1 MIPNIFKL
9 SKFKIVFMLINVL
22 FIICIACASYFY
34 FEITN
39 FLNHPF
45 NVSSPEKIFTI
56 KPGQSLTSIANNL
69 EKEKLI
75 TNQIYFKL
83 FVRYKKSG
91 KNLQAGEYLLSGS
104 KSPVQILD
112 ILLKGKV
119 KLYRITIPEGLNI
132 RESALLVEKASFCK
146 KEAFIELC
154 KNRSFIISLDI
165 KSTSLEGYLY
175 PDTYFFPKH
184 ASCETI
190 ISTMISHFKAVFHSE
205 WESRARELNHS
216 THEIVTL
223 ASIIE
228 KETGDA
234 SERPLISSVFHNRLK
249 KNMRLESDP
258 TVIYGIK
265 NFDGNIKRKHLKM
278 LTPYNTYQIKG
289 LPIGPIANPGAKA
302 IEAALFP
309 VQSDYLFFVSKKD
322 TTHKFSKTIQEHNR
336 AVRKYQLRKK

>member
-1 MIPNIFKL
+1 MILK
-9 SKFKIVFMLINVL
+9 KFKPSKLKIAFILINIL
-22 FIICIACASYFY
+22 FILCIACASYFY
-34 FEITN
+34 FEITT
-39 FLNHPF
+39 FLNNPF
-45 NVSSPEKIFTI
+45 SASSSEKIFTI
-56 KPGQSLTSIANNL
+56 KPGQSLTAIAKNL

-75 TNQIYFKL
+75 TNQTYFKL

-91 KNLQAGEYLLSGS
+91 KNVQAGEYLLSGS

-132 RESALLVEKASFCK
+132 KDTALLVEKASLCK
-146 KEAFIELC
+146 SEEFIELC

-175 PDTYFFPKH
+175 PDTYFFPKN
-184 ASCETI
+184 ASCKKI
-190 ISTMISHFKAVFHSE
+190 ISTMISHFKKVFHSE
-205 WESRARELNHS
+205 WESRSKELGYS
-216 THEIVTL
+216 IHEIVTL

-289 LPIGPIANPGAKA
+289 LPMGPIANPGAKA

-322 TTHKFSKTIQEHNR
+322 TTHKFSKTIQEHNA
-336 AVRKYQLRKK
+336 AVRKYQLRRK